1 MKMNKL
7 IYIIPALYV
16 ASIVNAGAQQRVL
29 NNPDSSIRSLTV
41 GDRVPDFL
49 NQQNLL
55 IIDFWATGCSGCVA
69 SMPLLDSL
77 QKSFGKQLHIMPV
90 TYEKKERVASFWKKN
105 PYTRNTGLAYVTD
118 DRTLSAYFPHLYI
131 PHYVWIYKG
140 VVAAITDKEYV
151 NAENIQWILDGNA
164 VDWPVKTDRGDYDY
178 DKPLTTYGDTSERPA
193 GSLYASV
200 APFQEGVQSKMG
212 VTRDSVRNTQRAY
225 LINLPVASAYFIAW
239 SKVVSLF
246 DLIRPSMFF
255 TPNQVVLEVAN
266 PGDYLFERS
275 GEQYFNAWQQKHAF
289 CVETEVPDFGQDEK
303 TMYRYLIADMDRLL
317 GLHGRWERQWIPCL
331 LLTELT
337 EQERASRRSSK
348 QPGDAGIDAVDL
360 IAQMNKVVSN
370 PPVFDNRSDKG
381 RQQIAIPKGIDLS
394 DISAVN
400 DALFPVGLKFVVQE
414 KEMDRLIITEMAG
427 KK

>member
-1 MKMNKL
+1 MKINKL
-7 IYIIPALYV
+7 IYIIPALCI
-16 ASIVNAGAQQRVL
+16 ASIVNAGAQQRAL
-29 NNPDSSIRSLTV
+29 NNPDSSIRSLTI

-55 IIDFWATGCSGCVA
+55 IIDFWATTCSGCVA
-69 SMPLLDSL
+69 GMPLLDSL

-118 DRTLSAYFPHLYI
+118 DRALSAYFPHQYI

-140 VVAAITDKEYV
+140 LVVAITDKEHV
-151 NAENIQWILDGNA
+151 NAENIQWILGGNA
-164 VDWPVKTDRGDYDY
+164 VDWPVKTDRGEYDY
-178 DKPLTTYGDTSERPA
+178 DQPLTTYRDASERPA
-193 GSLYASV
+193 ESLYSSV
-200 APFQEGVQSKMG
+200 APFLEGVQSKMG
-212 VTRDSVRNTQRAY
+212 VTRDSVRKTQRAY

-255 TPNQVVLEVAN
+255 TPNQVVLEVTD

-275 GEQYFNAWQQKHAF
+275 GEKYFNAWRQKNAF
-289 CVETEVPDFGQDEK
+289 CVETEVPDFGQNEK

-317 GLHGRWERQWIPCL
+317 GLHGRWERQLVPCL
-331 LLTELT
+331 LLTELM
-337 EQERASRRSSK
+337 EQEGASRRSSK
-348 QPGDAGIDAVDL
+348 QRSDDDIDVVDL
-360 IAQMNKVVSN
+360 IAQLNKIVSN

-381 RQQIAIPKGIDLS
+381 KQQIAIPKGIDLS

-400 DALFPVGLKFVVQE
+400 DALFPFGLKFVVQE
-414 KEMDRLIITEMAG
+414 KEIDRLVITETAG
-427 KK
+427 KE